1 MVNHTYDWRESFM
14 SVKKLL
20 KKAINKF
27 QKITKLETFQDEEDE
42 SLSFQII
49 EKKNPLLPWRNCRMI
64 TFVRDNRP
72 YVYSSVF
79 LSKLRKLQPICPYA
93 QTAFDSFSKKRGH
106 VESALVLGC
115 AGCSIPRYFA
125 LRHKNAKITGIEYSG
140 LMIQIA
146 QKYFISDPL
155 FHNFDLIRD
164 DAFAYVRKED
174 KSYQAIFVDVF
185 VAEQIHPQVFSEE
198 FLTDLFRISAEES
211 ITVFNFLN
219 VSMEKTSK
227 FIRTLPKP
235 FPAAY
240 AYGKNGRIFVALIKT
255 KDPSTLVSFE
265 KRLTKK
271 LEIYDKYFS

>member
-1 MVNHTYDWRESFM
+1 M

-93 QTAFDSFSKKRGH
+93 QTAFDDFLKGRDN
-106 VESALVLGC
+106 VERTLVLGC

-125 LRHKNAKITGIEYSG
+125 LRFKNAKITGIEYSE

-146 QKYFISDPL
+146 QKYFIADPL

-174 KSYQAIFVDVF
+174 KAYQAIFVDVF
-185 VAEQIHPQVFSEE
+185 VADQIHPQVFTEE

-219 VSMEKTSK
+219 VSMEKTAE

-255 KDPSTLVSFE
+255 KDPSTLASFE